1 MKKELEE
8 TKKIELENCVVEINK
23 AKDNIEQSIIKIGQW
38 LTMAKGL
45 IKHGKWEN
53 WLELNVGYTKMTAS
67 RYMKAY
73 NLINT
78 VPKEIEY
85 KVEKLGG
92 TKIIELSI
100 LNTEQVED
108 IVVNNDVE
116 NMSVRELKELV
127 KGFKKSNKESKSN
140 IDVTF
145 ENDTKE
151 IIETPK
157 ELIQLEES
165 IDTEKI
171 LLDTLTLNT
180 ELRNRID
187 SDETIMVTL
196 VARFEAKEITF
207 REINAVII
215 KEKYDLP
222 IFFNHKLFEEYID
235 DKCNHD
241 LYSDYQK
248 YDCNTDKKEDRTYYS
263 IFGRDLEWQE
273 AIKCWDEEDD
283 SAIDWSKN
291 NNVDNNTYQLSEA
304 YLDTTKYLCIY
315 KDYKLK
321 GTFING
327 KIDDVERLC
336 IYDNNLDY
344 DILEKLYIKLEL
356 QMTSYEKRQEKRDE
370 ADRIARELR
379 QNKQNRYEEAYNL
392 WKTSYQPYSMG
403 KYKFE
408 DIWDKYGEINNYKLW
423 REMCDFVDSQKK
435 AQQDKW
441 KNYDFGGVFGN
452 NSVAIKEEDKS
463 MYKQFYRK
471 LAMEFHPDKNGG
483 DTKAMQ
489 LVNELKNTW
498 GI

>member
-8 TKKIELENCVVEINK
+8 IQKIELDNCVVEINK

-38 LTMAKGL
+38 LTTAKNL
-45 IKHGKWEN
+45 MKHGKWED

-78 VPKEIEY
+78 VPKEIED

-92 TKIIELSI
+92 TKIIELST
-100 LNTEQVED
+100 LKTEQVKD

-116 NMSVRELKELV
+116 NMSVRELKEIV

-151 IIETPK
+151 IIGTPK
-157 ELIQLEES
+157 ELMQLEES
-165 IDTEKI
+165 VDTEKV
-171 LLDTLTLNT
+171 LLDTIVLNT
-180 ELRNRID
+180 ELRNRTD
-187 SDETIMVTL
+187 SDETITITL

-207 REINAVII
+207 KEINAVII

-222 IFFNHKLFEEYID
+222 IFFNQKLFEEYIG

-248 YDCNTDKKEDRTYYS
+248 YDCNMDKKDDRTYYS
-263 IFGRDLEWQE
+263 IFDRDLEWQE
-273 AIKCWDEEDD
+273 AIKCWDEEDEG
-283 SAIDWSKN
+283 AIDWNKN
-291 NNVDNNTYQLSEA
+291 NNVDNNTYQLIKT
-304 YLDTTKYLCIY
+304 YLDTTKYLCVY

-321 GTFING
+321 GTFIDG
-327 KIDDVERLC
+327 KLDDVQQLC
-336 IYDNNLDY
+336 KYDSNLNY
-344 DILEKLYIKLEL
+344 DILEALYNKLEL

-370 ADRIARELR
+370 TDRIARELR
-379 QNKQNRYEEAYNL
+379 QQKQKRYEEAYNL

-408 DIWDKYGEINNYKLW
+408 DIWDEYGEINNYKLW
-423 REMCDFVDSQKK
+423 RELCDFVDSQRKT
-435 AQQDKW
+435 QQDRW
-441 KNYDFGGVFGN
+441 KDYDFGGMFG
-452 NSVAIKEEDKS
+452 SGSITVKEEDKS
-463 MYKQFYRK
+463 TYKQFYRK
-471 LAMEFHPDKNGG
+471 LAMEFHPDKLGG

-489 LVNELKNTW
+489 LVNELKKNW